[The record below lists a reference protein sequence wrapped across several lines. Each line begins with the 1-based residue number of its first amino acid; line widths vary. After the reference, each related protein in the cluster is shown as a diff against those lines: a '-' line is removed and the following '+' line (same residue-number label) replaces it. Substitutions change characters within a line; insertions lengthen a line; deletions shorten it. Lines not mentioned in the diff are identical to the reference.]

1 MTPEFVNKSQVFD
14 PGFRPWSDC
23 NFNEWSPGAVMD
35 RHAHPFFQ
43 SIQVLEGALEV
54 DWGLGWRSLG
64 PGEVHLLPPRA
75 SHRLRSPRGH
85 RQFGLNFTPVPDE
98 RGLLAAM
105 LRACESPLVLTLP
118 LPRSWERSLA
128 LPTGARGELQALRR
142 AHALEEYTLALIA
155 ALTPREESALASRLL
170 ALFSDAIEWPLSVP
184 ETARRLGISRAALQ
198 RLCQAHFS
206 CGAVHLQERMRLE
219 RAAMQLLQS
228 DLPVGVVA
236 ERFGYP
242 DLFRFSRS
250 FKRVHGLS
258 PLAWR
263 RGMRARSI

>member
-1 MTPEFVNKSQVFD
+1 MIQS
-14 PGFRPWSDC
+14 GFRPWSDH
-23 NFNEWSPGAVMD
+23 NFNQWSPGAVMD
-35 RHAHPFFQ
+35 RHAHPFLQ
-43 SIQVLEGALEV
+43 SIQVLEGVLEV
-54 DWGLGWRSLG
+54 DWGSGWRSLG
-64 PGEVHLLPPRA
+64 PGEVHVLPPRA
-75 SHRLRSPRGH
+75 GHRLRSPRGH
-85 RQFGLNFTPVPDE
+85 RQFGLNFSPAGDE
-98 RGLLAAM
+98 RGLLAAL
-105 LRACESPLVLTLP
+105 LRACQAPLILRLP
-118 LPRSWERSLA
+118 FPRSWERSLTLSPRA
-128 LPTGARGELQALRR
+128 PGDLQALRL

-170 ALFSDAIEWPLSVP
+170 SLFSEQLEHPLTVP
-184 ETARRLGISRAALQ
+184 EAARRLGISRAALQ

-219 RAAMQLLQS
+219 RAAMELLHS

-263 RGMRARSI
+263 RGMRARRI